1 VEEVE
6 KLKSGAPGYDV
17 RVPQKSPVSLT
28 THDHIALITIDNPPV
43 NALGP
48 EVVDGLS
55 QAIAEVARDPGIRAA
70 VVIGAGRTFVAG
82 ADIKGLEQLAWGSET
97 GLPEMHDPLQRIED
111 LPKPVVMAMH
121 GTALGGGLELAMAG
135 HYRVAV
141 PDAQMGQPE
150 VNLGII
156 PGAEGT
162 QRLPRLVGMDKAI
175 EMCVSGKPIKAR
187 DALAAGL
194 IDRIVEG
201 DLATAAM
208 AFAREMAEA
217 ARPLPKTRDRID
229 RLPSR
234 EQLPA
239 MLQAGREL
247 ARKTRRNLEAPLAVV
262 DALEAAATLPF
273 DEGCQKEREVFFTCV
288 RSDQA
293 KALIY
298 AFFAERGASRVPGV
312 TKDTRATTVSSV
324 AIVGAGTMGGGI
336 AMACANAGLNV
347 RLTDATQGALDAG
360 LATIKKNYDVSVA
373 RGRFTPAMVDER
385 LARIQAQVG
394 YGGFDKADLIIE
406 AVFENM
412 ALKKEIASA
421 LDAVARPDCIVAT
434 NTSTLNI
441 DEIAAAARRP
451 ATVIGLHFFSPA
463 NVMRLVE
470 IVRGAA
476 TSSETIATALTVA
489 KRLGKVGVVVGNCPG
504 FVGNRMMFPYMYEA
518 QFLVEDGATPEQV
531 DRALTDF
538 GMAMGIF
545 AVDDMAGLDVAWR
558 VRKELNQFSEPGAR
572 KPLVSDALCEMGR
585 FGQKAGKGWY
595 QYGADR
601 KAVPD
606 ADVLALIERLASGAG
621 ITRRSFTA
629 AEIVERTI
637 YALINEGARVLDE
650 GYALRAADIDVI
662 YLSGYGFP
670 AWRGGPMFY
679 ADRVGLN
686 TVYERVAAFHR
697 DLGDRWTPAPLLE
710 RLAREG
716 RTFQEFDRS
725 RAGSEL
731 AAPRA

>member
-1 VEEVE
+1 MIG
-6 KLKSGAPGYDV
+6 S
-17 RVPQKSPVSLT
+17 VPQNPAVSVTL
-28 THDHIALITIDNPPV
+28 HDDVALITIDNPPV

-48 EVVDGLS
+48 DVVDGLS
-55 QAIAEVARDPGIRAA
+55 ASIDEVARNPSILAA

-97 GLPEMHDPLQRIED
+97 GLPEMHAILQRIED
-111 LPKPVVMAMH
+111 LPKPFVMAMH

-141 PDAQMGQPE
+141 ADAQMGQPE

-162 QRLPRLVGMDKAI
+162 QRLPRLVGMEKAI

-194 IDRIVEG
+194 IDRIIEG
-201 DLATAAM
+201 DLATGAL
-208 AFAREMAEA
+208 AFAREMVSAQGS
-217 ARPLPKTRDRID
+217 LPKTRERTN
-229 RLPSR
+229 RLPSHDH
-234 EQLPA
+234 LPA
-239 MLQAGREL
+239 LLQAGRDL

-273 DEGCQKEREVFFTCV
+273 DQGCEKEREVFFRCV

-293 KALIY
+293 KALIH
-298 AFFAERGASRVPGV
+298 AFFAERGAARVPGV
-312 TKDTRATTVSSV
+312 TKDTAVAQVASV
-324 AIVGAGTMGGGI
+324 GIVGAGTMGGGI
-336 AMACANAGLNV
+336 AMACANAGIRV
-347 RLTDATQGALDAG
+347 RITDTTQSALDAG
-360 LATIKKNYDVSVA
+360 VATIRKNYDVSVA
-373 RGRFTPAMVDER
+373 RGRFTPQMVEER
-385 LARIQAQVG
+385 LARITPQIG
-394 YGGFDKADLIIE
+394 YDGFGEADLIIE
-406 AVFENM
+406 AVFENL
-412 ALKKEIASA
+412 ALKKDIAAA
-421 LDAVARPDCIVAT
+421 LDTVAKPECIVAT

-451 ATVIGLHFFSPA
+451 ATVLGLHFFSPA

-476 TSSETIATALTVA
+476 TSSETIASAMAVA

-518 QFLVEDGATPEQV
+518 QFLVEDGAAPGQV

-558 VRKELNQFSEPGAR
+558 VRKELNQFSGPGER
-572 KPLVSDALCEMGR
+572 KPIASDALCEMGR

-595 QYGADR
+595 KYSDDR
-601 KAVPD
+601 KPMPD
-606 ADVLALIERLASGAG
+606 PDVQSLIERLTAQAG
-621 ITRRSFTA
+621 ITRRSFQPN
-629 AEIVERTI
+629 EIIERTI
-637 YALINEGARVLDE
+637 YALVNEGARVLDE

-662 YLSGYGFP
+662 YLTGYGFP

-679 ADRVGLN
+679 ADRVGLKH
-686 TVYERVAAFHR
+686 VYERVAAFHR
-697 DLGDRWTPAPLLE
+697 ELGDRWRPAPLLE

-716 RTFQEFDRS
+716 RTFQELDRS
-725 RAGSEL
+725 AAQLATRA
-731 AAPRA
+731 